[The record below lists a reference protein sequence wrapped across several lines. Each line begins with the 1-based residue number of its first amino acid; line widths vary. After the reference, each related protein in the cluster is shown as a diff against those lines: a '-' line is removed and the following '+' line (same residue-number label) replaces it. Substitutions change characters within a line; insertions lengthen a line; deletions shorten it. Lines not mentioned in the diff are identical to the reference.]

1 MDGGRSHSPC
11 PVPRSLEGKQLCRLR
26 FGSERCILLF
36 GVMTLQAAMCFL
48 SSIKHVNRKQ

>member
-26 FGSERCILLF
+26 FGSECYIPLF